1 MVFKDLNIGL
11 IVSGGIA
18 AYKVTELV
26 RQLIKKQAN
35 VRVMMTE
42 NATEFIPPL
51 TLQILSRQ
59 SVLIDTFDEID
70 PQHVQHIEFAD
81 WCDLA
86 ILAPA
91 TANIIGKLANGIADD
106 MASTSL
112 LAITAPLLIVPAMNH
127 NMYHH
132 PAVER
137 NLKRLEKDGYQVMEP
152 DSGFLAEGYEGKGRL
167 PEISQ
172 IVLQAELLAARN
184 IYPQLLKN
192 KKVIVSAGGTIE
204 RIDPVRYISNDSS
217 GKMGYAMA
225 HAAAFLGAE
234 VCLVTTKTNLPK
246 AEQIELVKV
255 ESAAEMQAEIE
266 AKFDLSDYVV
276 MAAAVSDYRVADR
289 ADKKIKKTAQ
299 TKQQMIQLIENPD
312 ILAGLGQKK
321 THQTLI
327 GFAAESERLVEYA
340 EAKLERKNIEWIIA
354 NDISQE
360 GIGFNS
366 DDNQVTLIGRN
377 DFKETFPVMS
387 KADVALALWRKIALQ
402 E

>member
-217 GKMGYAMA
+217 GKLGYAMA
-225 HAAAFLGAE
+225 HAPAFLGAE

-246 AEQIELVKV
+246 AEQIE
-255 ESAAEMQAEIE
+255 
-266 AKFDLSDYVV
+266 
-276 MAAAVSDYRVADR
+276 
-289 ADKKIKKTAQ
+289 
-299 TKQQMIQLIENPD
+299 
-312 ILAGLGQKK
+312 
-321 THQTLI
+321 
-327 GFAAESERLVEYA
+327 
-340 EAKLERKNIEWIIA
+340 
-354 NDISQE
+354 
-360 GIGFNS
+360 
-366 DDNQVTLIGRN
+366 
-377 DFKETFPVMS
+377 
-387 KADVALALWRKIALQ
+387 
-402 E
+402 

>member
-387 KADVALALWRKIALQ
+387 KTDVALALWRKIALQ